1 MNEIMERLKNFVLAH
16 PEMSKNGFIQ
26 GLDKETGK
34 IIIVVNGQERQ
45 ITIDELESGHLNQ
58 PVTPAVTPDFPTLDP
73 ISNQQAAPIVEEIE
87 VMEEPTTPMD
97 EQVETLVSEPV
108 SQPVV
113 QPISQP
119 TDKPIAT
126 LKDMKEAIMAKNE
139 VAVDKALATFAID
152 EKTGSINMNKAINV
166 ITNNSTN
173 NVINSIKENALLP
186 EDLSMYDI
194 TGKPINQLQPTQV
207 PQDIASL
214 IDKSFNNILIYVEAA
229 RLKNIVFTDVQITS
243 AKKKYAT
250 NIQDK
255 INVQGLNKQEEK
267 IEPDMKKEP
276 EKALALDI
284 KPDMNLKKAGFA
296 DILILTIIVLIYA
309 AIIINLISRLK

>member
-16 PEMSKNGFIQ
+16 PEMSKSGFIQ

-45 ITIDELESGHLNQ
+45 ITIDELENGHLNQ
-58 PVTPAVTPDFPTLDP
+58 PVTPEVQMQAAQPV
-73 ISNQQAAPIVEEIE
+73 SNQQVAPALEEIE
-87 VMEEPTTPMD
+87 VMEEPITPMD
-97 EQVETLVSEPV
+97 EPVETLISE
-108 SQPVV
+108 
-113 QPISQP
+113 PISQP
-119 TDKPIAT
+119 VQMQQIST
-126 LKDMKEAIMAKNE
+126 LKDMKDAIMAKNE
-139 VAVDKALATFAID
+139 AAVDKALATFAID

-166 ITNNSTN
+166 VTNNSTN
-173 NVINSIKENALLP
+173 NVINTIKDNTLLP

-194 TGKPINQLQPTQV
+194 TGKPLNQLQPSPMV
-207 PQDIASL
+207 QDITSL
-214 IDKSFNNILIYVEAA
+214 IDKSFNNILVYVEAA

-255 INVQGLNKQEEK
+255 INVLGLNKKEEK